1 MSDRTDTPSR
11 ARRILVI
18 KHGAFGDFIMA
29 LGAFQAL
36 RRHHEGDHLVL
47 QTIPSLAPL
56 ARASG
61 WFDEVWTDPR
71 EKGLRALLAIRR
83 QIKGGRFDLVYDLQ
97 SSDRTGLYFQLLR
110 PFPPRWSGTAWGCSD
125 PDPNPAR
132 NATHGTDRYAMQ
144 LATMGITQV
153 PPPDAGWISADISRF
168 ALPDRYV
175 LLAPGCAPHRPEK
188 RWPEAHYAD
197 LANRLAARGI
207 TPVLVGTKSEAETTT
222 AIAAACPQAIDLT
235 DKTSLFELG
244 GIAREAAGAVGNDTG
259 PMHLLAV
266 VGCPSVVL
274 YSHASTP
281 TQSGQRGPKVTIL
294 REPDLKDLP
303 VERVEAA
310 LLALIGD
317 LPSPSSS

>member
-1 MSDRTDTPSR
+1 MSEPTTSLP

-36 RRHHEGDHLVL
+36 RRHHAGDHLVL

-56 ARASG
+56 ARASL

-71 EKGLRALLAIRR
+71 DKGLGALLAVRR

-97 SSDRTGLYFQLLR
+97 CSDRTNLYFQLLR
-110 PFPPRWSGTAWGCSD
+110 PGPPRWSGQAWGCSD
-125 PDPNPAR
+125 PDPNPNR

-144 LATMGITQV
+144 LRHMGVAEV
-153 PPPDAGWISADISRF
+153 PPPDAGWIEADVSRF
-168 ALPDRYV
+168 ALPAPYV

-188 RWPEAHYAD
+188 RWPEAHYAT
-197 LANRLAARGI
+197 LANTLAARGF
-207 TPVLVGTKSEAETTT
+207 TPVLVGTRSEAETTA
-222 AIAAACPQAIDLT
+222 AIAAACPAAIDLT
-235 DKTSLFELG
+235 DKTTLFELG
-244 GIAREAAGAVGNDTG
+244 GLARRAAGAVGNDTG

-281 TQSGQRGPKVTIL
+281 TQSGQRGPKVAIL
-294 REPDLKDLP
+294 REATLSDLP
-303 VERVEAA
+303 PPRVEAA
-310 LLALIGD
+310 LLELMGD
-317 LPSPSSS
+317 PHTPRST

>member
-1 MSDRTDTPSR
+1 MPDHTATPPAS
-11 ARRILVI
+11 RRILVI

-36 RRHHEGDHLVL
+36 RRHHAGDHLVL
-47 QTIPSLAPL
+47 QTIPSLVPL

-71 EKGLRALLAIRR
+71 DKGPGALLAIRR

-97 SSDRTGLYFQLLR
+97 CSDRTNLYFQLLR

-125 PDPNPAR
+125 PDPNPNR

-144 LATMGITQV
+144 LATMGIAEV
-153 PPPDAGWISADISRF
+153 PPPDAGWITADVSRF

-188 RWPEAHYAD
+188 RWPEAQYAD
-197 LANRLAARGI
+197 LANRLVARGI
-207 TPVLVGTKSEAETTT
+207 IPVLVGTKSEAETTA

-235 DKTSLFELG
+235 DQTTLFELG
-244 GIAREAAGAVGNDTG
+244 GIARAAAGAVGNDTG

-294 REPDLKDLP
+294 REPQLKDLP

-310 LLALIGD
+310 LLELMDD
-317 LPSPSSS
+317 LPSPSSG

>member
-1 MSDRTDTPSR
+1 MADHTATPPVI
-11 ARRILVI
+11 RRILVI

-47 QTIPSLAPL
+47 QTIPSLAAL

-71 EKGLRALLAIRR
+71 KKGLAALIAIRR
-83 QIKGGRFDLVYDLQ
+83 QIRGGRFDLVYDLQ
-97 SSDRTGLYFQLLR
+97 GSDRTNLYFQSLR
-110 PFPPRWSGTAWGCSD
+110 PCPPRWSGTAWGCSD
-125 PDPNPAR
+125 PDPNPRR

-144 LATMGITQV
+144 LATLGISDV
-153 PPPDAGWISADISRF
+153 PPPDAGWITEDVTRF
-168 ALPDRYV
+168 GLPKPYV

-188 RWPEAHYAD
+188 RWPEASYAG
-197 LANRLAARGI
+197 LANRLAGRGI
-207 TPVLVGTKSEAETTT
+207 TPVLIGTKSEAETTA

-235 DKTSLFELG
+235 DRTSLFGLG
-244 GIAREAAGAVGNDTG
+244 GIARDAAGAVGNDTG

-281 TQSGQRGPKVTIL
+281 TQSGQRGPQVTIL

-310 LLALIGD
+310 LLKLME
-317 LPSPSSS
+317 L